1 LARAGTIQYLLFSA
15 DDFVDDS
22 ELAWEQQAAASKDGF
37 FGQVLARLFGTLLTR
52 LAVYCGP
59 LVPEGEKPAVD
70 QAGGE
75 SKRGRGGG
83 RGRGRGRGAS
93 AAAGATGEP
102 GGRGTG
108 ATSRG
113 GGATRKPRVTK
124 AGREREKQ
132 EREKMAPLAAKP
144 SGYPA

>member
-1 LARAGTIQYLLFSA
+1 M
-15 DDFVDDS
+15 DDS

-37 FGQVLARLFGTLLTR
+37 FGQISTPSFRSPLTY

-59 LVPEGEKPAVD
+59 LVPEGEKPALD
-70 QAGGE
+70 QPGGE
-75 SKRGRGGG
+75 SRRGRGGG

-93 AAAGATGEP
+93 TAAGATGEA

-108 ATSRG
+108 TSSRG
-113 GGATRKPRVTK
+113 SGATRKPRVTK
-124 AGREREKQ
+124 AGRAVLDREKQ

>member
-1 LARAGTIQYLLFSA
+1 
-15 DDFVDDS
+15 VDDS

-37 FGQVLARLFGTLLTR
+37 FGQISTPLFGRSLTY

-59 LVPEGEKPAVD
+59 LVPEGEKPALD
-70 QAGGE
+70 QPGGE
-75 SKRGRGGG
+75 SRRGRGGG

-93 AAAGATGEP
+93 TAAGATGEA
-102 GGRGTG
+102 GGRGIGTS
-108 ATSRG
+108 SRG

-124 AGREREKQ
+124 KAVLDRERQ

>member
-1 LARAGTIQYLLFSA
+1 M
-15 DDFVDDS
+15 
-22 ELAWEQQAAASKDGF
+22 
-37 FGQVLARLFGTLLTR
+37 
-52 LAVYCGP
+52 
-59 LVPEGEKPAVD
+59 PEGEKPTVD

-93 AAAGATGEP
+93 TAAGATGEP
-102 GGRGTG
+102 GGRGLG
-108 ATSRG
+108 AGSRG
-113 GGATRKPRVTK
+113 GGTTRKPRVTK
-124 AGREREKQ
+124 AGKAVLDRESK